1 MARRPGNV
9 TINFGS
15 SGTSVNTGS
24 GVSQGYTQG
33 GGPGGSGW
41 FGGGGGGDY
50 SGGGYQGGGDGWTYG
65 TGAPSGGDVYYDAG
79 PTEAIE
85 EYVEPTPVER
95 NDLTEQ
101 NTQQQ
106 QRERDQQQQ
115 AQQQEQE
122 RANQQRAQAQQQQP
136 SSQQQSQQ
144 QGSQQRTGVTR
155 PGAATT
161 QQQNTDTG
169 IANSLRNEFD
179 ARNELNESASE
190 PVQTIAANAMSRAEI
205 SAPEQVNN
213 DAISVMGDVPTVV
226 NRTTE
231 MRNQSEQHDANVETS
246 SRYDAR
252 ANDFAIMSPE
262 PINQTVQATPAR
274 SLQSSYKNQKAK
286 KLAEKREK
294 RSIQS
299 KGLGNGLSA
308 ELLSNREL
316 DLLTVSYG
324 VHEYQGAMQEG
335 SAFRNLIEQYDNTI
349 DWGLAAQNDAYA
361 YDALKNVFSNNVVT
375 ALSIKHPTPGLG
387 DQIVRRL
394 DVHPGD
400 GAWLHP
406 SMLKMSQADADGDL
420 MQVSFLPGETR
431 GVRTPID
438 ALIDQN
444 RHSAIDDSVVPIR
457 TWWAPGD
464 DPVSTVANQLNKYTA
479 VGRYGFSARQVNKLA
494 EAIVKEATGHGGY
507 KEMLQILQTMGEV
520 ISGANIMQWG
530 ESIQMPRYEE
540 AVSEFLKS
548 IFDYNFFFLDAS
560 TVNQDPGNIQETE
573 YAFDADAGLDFDTGS
588 TNYGSRPANFMDNL
602 NAVKAIVGFVKEKNP
617 QFRLTA
623 AFAKMINNASNLVI
637 GRDVWRDKDK
647 GRHLDT
653 ANELITMQM
662 SGLAGMRDYQ
672 FNAVSVMRKNII
684 KHVGAPIQYPSITDF
699 CKAFADAF
707 NKFNYIA
714 TVSNYQILSGYTAAA
729 EGNNWKYNEISDPSN
744 FDEIAKNFVRV
755 YADMNMGALFGV
767 SNQIAK
773 NFASFNVSEFV
784 NLANLQMYTQS
795 ESRSLNEFLR
805 AVATTKFSKIRTY
818 NKNFVDLTNKM
829 IYHPSDEERAYGATN
844 MTLLKRAIESVQDGV
859 DLYYDGVVQSYTDA
873 MYLFGPDWFTKFG
886 MESIDGFQNN
896 PIFNHIGQRF
906 INAKSE
912 EELRSIAYEFQAR
925 AKMDEP
931 LTLRRNGKVEKMEV
945 ALDKLAETSK
955 TWNLLVSDFRQ
966 NGALLEAMLQ
976 DSDFINNGKI
986 PGSSALKSSISNN
999 FWNSI
1004 KPGEHKTMVEE
1015 ILFSDQWTGTEKE
1028 NVLNDFIKY
1037 QRTGDKNHQSFEIT
1051 WDIFAEAYQKQPG
1064 INASTDF
1071 GINDALDLQSTA
1083 TSYVDNANK
1092 KAYEVIRKQVSD
1104 ARENLERG
1112 DLSSYLNNVANG
1124 NVLTH
1129 IINMNE
1135 YVDAVAAS
1143 FDLTYASSEKPSQ
1156 EEAVNNLYKT
1166 LSEAINYGQWSDL
1179 ALADDFALGK
1189 IAYDRL
1195 TKSPRLIARLLADPD
1210 FQIEVYDGKK
1220 HKVLDQTTLLKNE
1233 DPTEANIWEFL
1244 LENPRVAMGLR
1255 THAAYAKSPKAG
1267 GGNAMVATDDLTSS
1281 ILYGKT
1287 RTDANI
1293 RDLILTKMANHPG
1306 FAALAVAG
1314 THAEGRTRE
1323 QISSDLRRN
1332 IRCLIENL
1340 WECATKAP
1348 NEHLDGWVA
1357 ENIVNPLVESEGF
1370 NEMVLMQHE
1379 MNEQDES
1386 PHQVEMY
1393 LQKLFTRYIYEIKG
1407 MNLPAYQGK
1416 APDFTFNFW
1425 DQSSMRGFFMVYQTL
1440 NSAQTSE
1447 STSINGG
1454 ESQRNQLLSAIAQH
1468 VEPACDSDVYSEE
1481 ITPENF
1487 LNEWDK
1493 YEDLRIKDMDVIVD
1507 GQTYKDIYDA
1517 AVAAETNI
1525 VLEKPSACTAV
1536 GQCVCERHSPAD
1548 PMRNRRGLNTTA
1560 LSRYMLI
1567 KRADGTERLNLKR
1580 KKSGDDDTDR
1590 IVKHT
1595 IDEILE
1601 RYHEQDITNYVVNAE
1616 SDEAAIELL
1625 ARYMQESDR
1634 ELDYTDMTI
1643 YEYQAIAKF
1652 LIHTD
1657 PETNQRYIASIEES
1671 ASVVSNAIANT
1682 VRASD
1687 HYPNTDEMVAI
1698 SQLALSEYGSA
1709 NTQIDLDALLA
1720 QTYVLQQN
1728 KNAGVSRA
1736 AIHHLQSFDRNSNM
1750 VIRLIQRYLREHG
1763 SDDGLL
1769 RTVSAVD
1776 KTDAYIRSK
1785 FEREA
1790 RIVPRG
1796 FKIVGIAG
1804 SQAMRTAIGPNMAVV
1819 MANKFDK
1826 KKLFEDL
1833 KLAHDYGMNV
1843 FFTKQQAEAV
1853 LEVALPEWSANMVQ
1867 MENGVVTIPFF
1878 DVRLNGGNTTL
1889 NDGGFNVGVHKIDF
1903 TRLVRLVEDPL
1914 NTLALTDA
1922 EAQAMQGFLDR
1933 TSAYNYGEYKIPV
1946 SEQFPNVIAGVGGLS
1961 EIQFSIPLKQDI
1973 EAKLIKPL
1981 TINWDW
1987 GAIQM
1992 DPGRLINSGEH
2003 MSQEEKDAITT
2014 YISRWNETD
2023 DRGWLT
2029 NVDVKPGDVIGFTQ
2043 AQYNGV
2049 VYWHPI
2055 RVFDPNISG
2064 EKSAPMSMRIDY
2076 NVRERQFGSITDP
2089 TIELHWL
2096 QQEPIEGRTFKTFE
2110 EYGFNKFM
2118 TRDKAPKDLPYRK
2131 LKNGWDVD
2139 IVVAEFSTKSRRI
2152 GWRMIQL
2159 MNTLMSEARVTKT
2172 GYNFAE
2178 IGGTFPNNPE
2188 IKQAL
2193 TEGTMTLGMWKQA
2206 LTDNDIRFMPNGYED
2221 AARMD
2226 AFLNRMARDAIKFGI
2241 NPSDVFATRYND
2253 TPTNNWFN
2261 FQVLFYGNTQFKNNL
2276 MEFFNFM
2283 DPTFCPKSV
2292 DDFRDDTL
2300 FNNELQM
2307 LVPYTDARGNE
2318 FYRWSNVF
2326 TGMHFLDR
2334 HYSGFSAPGR
2344 RPVANGSR
2352 AMDVTTSYGGRWLS
2366 NVQAEDYI
2374 GHAFV
2379 SYPRELTVMPI
2390 VREDEAE

>member
-15 SGTSVNTGS
+15 SGTGVNTGG

-41 FGGGGGGDY
+41 SGGGG
-50 SGGGYQGGGDGWTYG
+50 GGGYQGGSGGGYSGGGYD
-65 TGAPSGGDVYYDAG
+65 GAPSGGGDVYYNAG
-79 PTEAIE
+79 PAEVIE
-85 EYVEPTPVER
+85 EYIEPTPVER

-101 NTQQQ
+101 NPAQQ
-106 QRERDQQQQ
+106 QREQQQ
-115 AQQQEQE
+115 QQQEQE
-122 RANQQRAQAQQQQP
+122 RDRQQQAQAQSRDQQQP
-136 SSQQQSQQ
+136 TT
-144 QGSQQRTGVTR
+144 QRTPQTNQPQAGVSR
-155 PGAATT
+155 PGAVQA
-161 QQQNTDTG
+161 QQTNTDTG

-179 ARNELNESASE
+179 ARNELNENAAE
-190 PVQTIAANAMSRAEI
+190 PVQTIAANAMARAES
-205 SAPEQVNN
+205 SAPEQVSN
-213 DAISVMGDVPTVV
+213 DAISVIGDVPTVV
-226 NRTTE
+226 DRTAE
-231 MRNQSEQHDANVETS
+231 MRAQSEQHDANVETS

-262 PINQTVQATPAR
+262 PIDQTVQPTPAR
-274 SLQSSYKNQKAK
+274 SLQSSYKSQKAT

-316 DLLTVSYG
+316 DLLTVSFG

-335 SAFRNLIEQYDNTI
+335 SAFRNLVEQYDNTI

-361 YDALKNVFSNNVVT
+361 YDALKNVFSNNIVT

-400 GAWLHP
+400 GALLHP

-420 MQVSFLPGETR
+420 MQVSFLPGETA

-444 RHSAIDDSVVPIR
+444 RKSAIDDSVVPIR

-464 DPVSTVANQLNKYTA
+464 DPVSTVANQLKKYTA
-479 VGRYGFSARQVNKLA
+479 VGRYGFSAHQVNKLA

-507 KEMLQILQTMGEV
+507 KEMLQILQSMGEI
-520 ISGANIMQWG
+520 ISGANAVQWG
-530 ESIQMPRYEE
+530 ERIQMPRYEE
-540 AVSEFLKS
+540 AVSELLKS
-548 IFDYNFFFLDAS
+548 IFDYNFFYLDAS
-560 TVNQDPGNIQETE
+560 TVNQDTGAIEETE
-573 YAFDADAGLDFDTGS
+573 YAFDADAGIDFDTGS
-588 TNYGSRPANFMDNL
+588 TNYGSRPANFMDAL
-602 NAVKAIVGFVKEKNP
+602 NAVKAIVSFVEGKNP

-623 AFAKMINNASNLVI
+623 AFAKMINNTSNLLI
-637 GRDVWRDKDK
+637 GRDVWRDRGKA
-647 GRHLDT
+647 RHLDT

-699 CKAFADAF
+699 CKAFTDAF

-714 TVSNYQILSGYTAAA
+714 TVSNNQILSGYSGAA
-729 EGNNWKYNEISDPSN
+729 EGKSWKYKEISDSDN
-744 FDEIAKNFVRV
+744 FDEVAKNFVRV

-767 SNQIAK
+767 SNKIAK
-773 NFASFNVSEFV
+773 NYAALNVSEFV

-818 NKNFVDLTNKM
+818 NKNFIDLTSKM
-829 IYHPSDEERAYGATN
+829 IYHPSDKERANGATD
-844 MTLLKRAIESVQDGV
+844 MTLLKRAIESVQSGTDP
-859 DLYYDGVVQSYTDA
+859 YYDGVVQSYTDA

-896 PIFNHIGQRF
+896 PVFNHIGQRF

-912 EELRSIAYEFQAR
+912 EELRSLAYEFQAR
-925 AKMDEP
+925 AKMDKP
-931 LTLRRNGKVEKMEV
+931 LTLRRNGKVEEMEI

-966 NGALLEAMLQ
+966 NGALLEEMLQ

-999 FWNSI
+999 FWNSV
-1004 KPGEHKTMVEE
+1004 KPGEHRTMVEE
-1015 ILFSDQWTGTEKE
+1015 ILFSDQWSGTEKE

-1037 QRTGDKNHQSFEIT
+1037 QRTGDKNHQAFEIT
-1051 WDIFAEAYQKQPG
+1051 WDIFAESYQKQPG

-1071 GINDALDLQSTA
+1071 GLNDALDLQSTA

-1092 KAYEVIRKQVSD
+1092 KAYGAIRKQVSD
-1104 ARENLERG
+1104 ARENLEHG
-1112 DLSSYLNNVANG
+1112 DLSSYLNNIANG

-1143 FDLTYASSEKPSQ
+1143 FDLTYASSEKSSQ

-1195 TKSPRLIARLLADPD
+1195 TKSPRLMARLLVDPD
-1210 FQIEVYDGKK
+1210 FQIEVYDGEN
-1220 HKVLDQTTLLKNE
+1220 HMVLDQATILGNVE
-1233 DPTEANIWEFL
+1233 PTEANIWEFL

-1255 THAAYAKSPKAG
+1255 THASYAKSPKTG

-1281 ILYGKT
+1281 ILYGKE
-1287 RTDANI
+1287 RTNANM

-1314 THAEGRTRE
+1314 TRAEGRTRE
-1323 QISSDLRRN
+1323 QISADLRRS
-1332 IRCLIENL
+1332 IRNLIENL
-1340 WECATKAP
+1340 WECATNAP
-1348 NEHLDGWVA
+1348 NENLDGWVA
-1357 ENIVNPLVESEGF
+1357 ENIVNPLVESDGF
-1370 NEMVLMQHE
+1370 KEMVAMQHE

-1386 PHQVEMY
+1386 PHQVTTY
-1393 LQKLFTRYIYEIKG
+1393 LQKLFTKYIDEIKD
-1407 MNLPAYQGK
+1407 MNLPSYQGE
-1416 APDFTFNFW
+1416 APDFSFNFW
-1425 DQSSMRGFFMVYQTL
+1425 DPSSMRGFFMVYQTL
-1440 NSAQTSE
+1440 NAAQTSE

-1481 ITPENF
+1481 INPEDF
-1487 LNEWDK
+1487 LNKWDK
-1493 YEDLRIKDMDVIVD
+1493 YEGLRIKDMDIVVD

-1517 AVAAETNI
+1517 AIAAGTKI

-1536 GQCVCERHSPAD
+1536 GQCVCKRHSPAD

-1560 LSRYMLI
+1560 LARYMLI

-1601 RYHEQDITNYVVNAE
+1601 RYHEQDITNYVANAE

-1671 ASVVSNAIANT
+1671 AAVVSNAIANT
-1682 VRASD
+1682 VRTSD

-1709 NTQIDLDALLA
+1709 NTQIDIDALLA

-1728 KNAGVSRA
+1728 EAASVSRA

-1750 VIRLIQRYLREHG
+1750 VIRLIRRYLREHD
-1763 SDDGLL
+1763 SDAGLL

-1776 KTDAYIRSK
+1776 KVDLYLRKMLDKKAN
-1785 FEREA
+1785 
-1790 RIVPRG
+1790 IVPRG

-1804 SQAMRTAIGPNMAVV
+1804 SQAMRTAIGPNMAIVV
-1819 MANKFDK
+1819 ADNFNK

-1853 LEVALPEWSANMVQ
+1853 LEVAKPEWAVNIVQ
-1867 MENGVVTIPFF
+1867 LENGVVTIPFF

-1889 NDGGFNVGVHKIDF
+1889 NGGGFNVGVHKIDF

-1922 EAQAMQGFLDR
+1922 EAQATQGFLDR

-1987 GAIQM
+1987 EAIQM
-1992 DPGRLINSGEH
+1992 DPGRLINSGER

-2029 NVDVKPGDVIGFTQ
+2029 NVDVKPEDVIGFTQ

-2118 TRDKAPKDLPYRK
+2118 TRDKAPKDLPVRK

-2178 IGGTFPNNPE
+2178 MGGTFPNNPE

-2193 TEGTMTLGMWKQA
+2193 TEGSMTLGMWKQA
-2206 LTDNDIRFMPNGYED
+2206 LTDNDVQFMPNGYEG

-2241 NPSDVFATRYND
+2241 NPSDVFATRYGN

-2379 SYPRELTVMPI
+2379 AYPRDLTVMPI